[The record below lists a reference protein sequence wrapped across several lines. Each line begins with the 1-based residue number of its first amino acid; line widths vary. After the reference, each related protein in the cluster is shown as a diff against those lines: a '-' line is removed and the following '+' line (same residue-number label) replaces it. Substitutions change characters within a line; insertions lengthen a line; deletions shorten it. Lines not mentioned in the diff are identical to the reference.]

1 MKVNYIQDG
10 FMKSKIYEKDLY
22 APVKEFFEC
31 DGYTVKSE
39 VKECDI
45 VAVKDGDLIITELK
59 LSLNLE
65 VILQAVQRQKMN
77 EKVYIAVPVP
87 KINKRYKKICDLL
100 KRLEIGLILV
110 YVKKAFSYVRVEM
123 ECKNC
128 TSRIISTYG
137 KRKKK
142 KLEEEFHLRHG
153 DNNTGGVT
161 REKLITA
168 YREKSLYIAGLM
180 KNNGPLSAK
189 ELRALGAAENA
200 HDIIYQN
207 HYRWFEKVERGKYQL
222 SEYGL
227 SDIEN
232 YSELI
237 NVLLDNSSD
246 TNS

>member
-1 MKVNYIQDG
+1 MKVNYLQDG
-10 FMKSKIYEKDLY
+10 FMKDKIYEKDLY

-39 VKECDI
+39 VKECDL
-45 VAVKDGDLIITELK
+45 VAVKADELIITELK

-65 VILQAVQRQKMN
+65 VILQAVQRQKMT

-87 KINKRYKKICDLL
+87 KIDKRFKKVCDLL

-110 YVKKAFSYVRVEM
+110 YVKKSFSYVNVEL

-137 KRKKK
+137 RRKKK
-142 KLEEEFHLRHG
+142 GLEEEFQQRHG
-153 DNNTGGVT
+153 DNNIGGVN
-161 REKLITA
+161 RKKLITV
-168 YREKSLYIAGLM
+168 YRENALYIAGLM
-180 KNNGPLSAK
+180 KNKGPLSAK
-189 ELRALGAAENA
+189 ELRALGAAENS
-200 HDIIYQN
+200 HSIIYQN
-207 HYRWFEKVERGKYQL
+207 HYRWFKKVEHGKYTL
-222 SEYGL
+222 SEFGL

-232 YSELI
+232 YSDLI
-237 NVLLDNSSD
+237 NVLLDNNSD